1 MPFNSITH
9 EHRRLFT
16 SSQILGGMTEPSI
29 LCYWT
34 RGGIQ
39 KMPDDDRRCQREPTP
54 HRTII
59 FCVRSATETKPTRV
73 LGNKEAARTPC
84 TRGHLEISRILC
96 VRGVIMDKYE
106 SPAWITSM
114 PTMCLCT
121 GTLSDTDTHDL
132 WLGKQCI
139 SLLPYTDRDNGSDQS

>member
-39 KMPDDDRRCQREPTP
+39 KMPDDDRCCQREPT
-54 HRTII
+54 
-59 FCVRSATETKPTRV
+59 RV
-73 LGNKEAARTPC
+73 LGSKEAAGTPC